1 MRRLSV
7 KTRMTLWF
15 TGMMAAVAALVL
27 ALLLVV
33 SSTVVS
39 RTAME
44 NLSQTVRA
52 SLSEV
57 KGEDGELRLSSG
69 FQFYQNEV
77 YLLVYSQQ
85 EALLAG
91 QLPSFFTG
99 IQEPFQNG
107 VTRSV
112 ATGQGDSYVLDFW
125 VPFGWETGVW
135 VRGVTVAGEGAQTG
149 RNVVVLAA
157 VALPLLL
164 VLAGAG
170 GYLIARRAF
179 RPLDQMA
186 ATASAISQGSDL
198 SARIPVS
205 KRDDEF
211 SRLAGT
217 FNQMLER
224 LERSFQA
231 EEQFAADASHE
242 LRTPVSVILGACE
255 YAEKYD
261 ETPEE
266 RRETMEMIHRQSRRM
281 SALISQ
287 LLSMTRMEQGTEA
300 VRWEA
305 LDLAALAR
313 GLAQEPAFAGEPI
326 TQNLSPAEVTGDSQL
341 LERLLRNLLE
351 NALRYGH
358 RPGEEPQITVT
369 TGRAGEEAF
378 LTVADRGP
386 GIPEE
391 EQEKVWQRFYR
402 GDPSRTGEEGTGL
415 GLSLARQIAQLHG
428 GSLTLESRPVRGAP
442 SPCGFPRKN
451 KKSSRI
457 SYSFHVSPVR

>member
-1 MRRLSV
+1 
-7 KTRMTLWF
+7 MTSSLR
-15 TGMMAAVAALVL
+15 TG
-27 ALLLVV
+27 VV
-33 SSTVVS
+33 FL
-39 RTAME
+39 RIC
-44 NLSQTVRA
+44 Q
-52 SLSEV
+52 
-57 KGEDGELRLSSG
+57 RLSSISITKAA
-69 FQFYQNEV
+69 E
-77 YLLVYSQQ
+77 SIR
-85 EALLAG
+85 AG
-91 QLPSFFTG
+91 DLSRRITG
-99 IQEPFQNG
+99 IATKDEVQE
-107 VTRSV
+107 
-112 ATGQGDSYVLDFW
+112 
-125 VPFGWETGVW
+125 
-135 VRGVTVAGEGAQTG
+135 
-149 RNVVVLAA
+149 LA
-157 VALPLLL
+157 
-164 VLAGAG
+164 
-170 GYLIARRAF
+170 
-179 RPLDQMA
+179 D
-186 ATASAISQGSDL
+186 
-198 SARIPVS
+198 
-205 KRDDEF
+205 
-211 SRLAGT
+211 T
-217 FNQMLER
+217 FNTMLER
-224 LERSFQA
+224 LERSF
-231 EEQFAADASHE
+231 ERERQFTSDASHE

-326 TQNLSPAEVTGDSQL
+326 TQNLRPAEVTGDSQL

-428 GSLTLESRPVRGAP
+428 GSLTLESRPSQGCAFTLRLPA
-442 SPCGFPRKN
+442 
-451 KKSSRI
+451 KK
-457 SYSFHVSPVR
+457 

>member
-1 MRRLSV
+1 MKKLSV
-7 KTRMTLWF
+7 KARMTVWF
-15 TGMMAAVAALVL
+15 TGLMALVSVL
-27 ALLLVV
+27 ALVFLLVV
-33 SSTVVS
+33 SRSVIS
-39 RTAME
+39 RTAMA
-44 NLSQTVRA
+44 NLSQTVA
-52 SLSEV
+52 GSLGEV
-57 KGEDGELRLSSG
+57 GHENGELRLSGG

-77 YLLVYSQQ
+77 YLLVYNKQG
-85 EALLAG
+85 ALLAG

-107 VTRSV
+107 LTRSV

-125 VPFGWETGVW
+125 VPFDWENGVW

-149 RNVVVLAA
+149 RNVMVLAA
-157 VALPLLL
+157 VTLPVLL
-164 VLAGAG
+164 VLAGVG

-205 KRDDEF
+205 NREDEF
-211 SRLAGT
+211 ARLAAT

-266 RRETMEMIHRQSRRM
+266 RRETMEMIHRQSRKM
-281 SALISQ
+281 SALIAQ

-305 LDLAALAR
+305 VDLAGLAR
-313 GLAQEPAFAGEPI
+313 ELAEEPAFAGQPI
-326 TQNLSPAEVTGDSQL
+326 ALGLEAAPAAGDRQL
-341 LERLLRNLLE
+341 LGRLARNLLE

-358 RPGEEPQITVT
+358 RPGEAPQVTVT
-369 TGRAGEEAF
+369 AGQRGESVF
-378 LTVADRGP
+378 LTVSDRGP

-428 GSLTLESRPVRGAP
+428 GSLTLESPPGKGCA
-442 SPCGFPRKN
+442 FTLELPRK
-451 KKSSRI
+451 K
-457 SYSFHVSPVR
+457 

>member
-1 MRRLSV
+1 M
-7 KTRMTLWF
+7 
-15 TGMMAAVAALVL
+15 AALVL

-44 NLSQTVRA
+44 NLSQNRPGQP
-52 SLSEV
+52 LGG
-57 KGEDGELRLSSG
+57 KGRGRGSCGWGSG

-125 VPFGWETGVW
+125 VPFGWGDRRVGPGRH
-135 VRGVTVAGEGAQTG
+135 RGGGGGPDRPQRGDVG
-149 RNVVVLAA
+149 RRGPA
-157 VALPLLL
+157 PP
-164 VLAGAG
+164 AGARQGRG

-205 KRDDEF
+205 RRDDEF

-300 VRWEA
+300 VRWEV

-326 TQNLSPAEVTGDSQL
+326 TLQLQPAEVTGDSQL

-351 NALRYGH
+351 NALRYGR
-358 RPGEEPQITVT
+358 RPGEESQITVT
-369 TGRAGEEAF
+369 TGQAGEEAF

-428 GSLTLESRPVRGAP
+428 GSLTLESRPSEGCAFTLRLPA
-442 SPCGFPRKN
+442 
-451 KKSSRI
+451 KK
-457 SYSFHVSPVR
+457 

>member
-135 VRGVTVAGEGAQTG
+135 VRGVTVAGEGAQTS

-242 LRTPVSVILGACE
+242 LRTPVSVILSACE

-300 VRWEA
+300 VRWEP

-313 GLAQEPAFAGEPI
+313 GLAAEPAFAGEPI

-428 GSLTLESRPVRGAP
+428 GSLTLESRPGEGCAFTLRLPA
-442 SPCGFPRKN
+442 
-451 KKSSRI
+451 KK
-457 SYSFHVSPVR
+457 

>member
-1 MRRLSV
+1 
-7 KTRMTLWF
+7 
-15 TGMMAAVAALVL
+15 
-27 ALLLVV
+27 
-33 SSTVVS
+33 
-39 RTAME
+39 
-44 NLSQTVRA
+44 
-52 SLSEV
+52 
-57 KGEDGELRLSSG
+57 
-69 FQFYQNEV
+69 
-77 YLLVYSQQ
+77 
-85 EALLAG
+85 
-91 QLPSFFTG
+91 
-99 IQEPFQNG
+99 
-107 VTRSV
+107 
-112 ATGQGDSYVLDFW
+112 
-125 VPFGWETGVW
+125 
-135 VRGVTVAGEGAQTG
+135 
-149 RNVVVLAA
+149 
-157 VALPLLL
+157 
-164 VLAGAG
+164 
-170 GYLIARRAF
+170 
-179 RPLDQMA
+179 MA

-428 GSLTLESRPVRGAP
+428 GSLTLESRPGEGCAFTLRLPA
-442 SPCGFPRKN
+442 
-451 KKSSRI
+451 KK
-457 SYSFHVSPVR
+457 

>member
-125 VPFGWETGVW
+125 VPFGWESGVW
-135 VRGVTVAGEGAQTG
+135 VRGVTVAGEGAQTS

-198 SARIPVS
+198 SARI
-205 KRDDEF
+205 
-211 SRLAGT
+211 
-217 FNQMLER
+217 
-224 LERSFQA
+224 
-231 EEQFAADASHE
+231 
-242 LRTPVSVILGACE
+242 PVSVILGACE

-326 TQNLSPAEVTGDSQL
+326 TQNLRPAEVTGDSQL

-378 LTVADRGP
+378 LTVADQGP

-428 GSLTLESRPVRGAP
+428 GSLTLESRPSQGCAFTLRLPA
-442 SPCGFPRKN
+442 
-451 KKSSRI
+451 KK
-457 SYSFHVSPVR
+457 